1 MPPFESAA
9 TPQRVGRLKKA
20 LRKDMGALKNGMP
33 VSDTMVKT
41 DDAKAKGKR
50 KAEDSEADGTPKK
63 RCRGRPKEV
72 TEPEPEAEPTVK
84 QEITPDS
91 EHFGRAG
98 KAVEEF

>member
-1 MPPFESAA
+1 
-9 TPQRVGRLKKA
+9 
-20 LRKDMGALKNGMP
+20 MGALKNGMP

-91 EHFGRAG
+91 EDFGRAG